1 MIRCRELS
9 WFLRIIDRRR
19 MRTFLPAPRS
29 ALGLATFGATAGPLV
44 DAVHNQA
51 LLQYDVLPVSIDA
64 LNAHTSLLIPPLLA
78 LTYLLLGGVLPR
90 VSELIVGNGRA
101 LPASSIPLG
110 LTAMLAVTSTVA
122 IIKASEL
129 LFSALDSG
137 AGVALLLLACLAQW
151 ALLDGAWASLAL
163 ALCVAV
169 GGPVAE
175 EPFLY
180 SGCWHYLQPD
190 YFPLGVEQAW
200 SGLNYITGPCYF
212 AVTTDAIAL
221 GRWLSSINLSDAT
234 TNKVEG

>member
-1 MIRCRELS
+1 M
-9 WFLRIIDRRR
+9 
-19 MRTFLPAPRS
+19 
-29 ALGLATFGATAGPLV
+29 
-44 DAVHNQA
+44 
-51 LLQYDVLPVSIDA
+51 
-64 LNAHTSLLIPPLLA
+64 
-78 LTYLLLGGVLPR
+78 
-90 VSELIVGNGRA
+90 IVGNGRA

-190 YFPLGVEQAW
+190 YFLSVWNKHGRA
-200 SGLNYITGPCYF
+200 S
-212 AVTTDAIAL
+212 TTSPARATL
-221 GRWLSSINLSDAT
+221 PSQPMLSPSDVGCHPSI
-234 TNKVEG
+234 